1 MGKKIDIF
9 DNQKKKKQ
17 EKTMY
22 TKSNDH
28 KLKENICNLF

>member
-9 DNQKKKKQ
+9 DNQKKKQ

-22 TKSNDH
+22 AKSNDH